1 MEKKVNILV
10 VEDERI
16 VAKDIRR
23 IIEGFGYIVPAIVST
38 GEKAVQEAK
47 NLQPDLILM
56 DIVLEGKMTGI
67 DAADEIRNRF
77 SIPVIY
83 LTAYS
88 DIDTVKRA
96 KEAMPYGYLL
106 KPVNEDELRTTMET
120 VLYRHEMEKTL
131 VESERRY
138 RLLAENVADVI
149 WTMDM
154 NMRFTYISPSIT
166 ALSGHTPDESIELGI
181 DKFLTP
187 DSLNIINKVFKEE
200 LSIEVSG
207 SGDPSRTRTLE
218 LELIRK
224 DGSIIWIECRVSF
237 LRAPDGRA
245 VGILGV
251 THDIT
256 DRKRAKEELEQSYM
270 RLQETLEGTINT
282 LASTVEIRDPY
293 TAGHQVRVT
302 QLANAIALE
311 LNLSE
316 EQIRGIHMASLIH
329 DVGKINVPAD
339 ILSKPGKL
347 TENEFNMLKSHSQT
361 GYDVLKNVAFPWPI
375 ARIVLQHHERMDGS
389 GYPQGLKGEES
400 LLEAR
405 IIGVAD
411 VVEAMVSHRP
421 YRPAQGIEEALKEI
435 SQNKG
440 VLYDSQVADA
450 CLKLFTEKGFTFDE
464 AQATTEQVQ
473 WL

>member
-1 MEKKVNILV
+1 MEKRASILV

-16 VAKDIRR
+16 VARDIKR

-38 GEKAVQEAK
+38 GEKAVQEAE
-47 NLQPDLILM
+47 NLHPDLVLM
-56 DIVLEGKMTGI
+56 DIVLEGEMTGI
-67 DAADEIRNRF
+67 DAAEEIRNRF

-88 DIDTVKRA
+88 DKDTVKSA
-96 KEAMPYGYLL
+96 KETMPYGYLL
-106 KPVNEDELRTTMET
+106 KPVNEDELRTTVET
-120 VLYRHEMEKTL
+120 ALYRHEMERTL

-138 RLLAENVADVI
+138 RLLAENVAEVI

-166 ALSGHTPDESIELGI
+166 TLSGHMPDESIEFGI

-187 DSLNIINKVFKEE
+187 DSLNIFCEVFKEE
-200 LSIEVSG
+200 MSIEASG
-207 SGDPSRTRTLE
+207 SDGPSRTRTLE
-218 LELIRK
+218 MELVRK
-224 DGSIIWIECRVSF
+224 DGSIIWIECRISF

-245 VGILGV
+245 VGILG
-251 THDIT
+251 TTYDIT
-256 DRKRAKEELEQSYM
+256 NRKRAKEKLEQSYM

-311 LNLSE
+311 LDLSE

-329 DVGKINVPAD
+329 DVGKINVPAE

-347 TENEFNMLKSHSQT
+347 TKHEFNLLKSHSQT
-361 GYDVLKNVAFPWPI
+361 GYDILKNVDFPWPI
-375 ARIVLQHHERMDGS
+375 AKIVLQHHERMDGS
-389 GYPQGLKGEES
+389 GYPQGLKGEEI
-400 LLEAR
+400 LLAAR

-421 YRPAQGIEEALKEI
+421 YRPALGIEEALKEI
-435 SQNKG
+435 SLHRG
-440 VLYDSQVADA
+440 VLYDSQLADA
-450 CLKLFTEKGFTFDE
+450 CLKLFAEKGFAFK
-464 AQATTEQVQ
+464 
-473 WL
+473 